1 MNNMKKIL
9 ILLIAVLTGIF
20 SASAQSDGLT
30 KEIENTLKEQAMV
43 KVNELTDHI
52 SFLMKKS
59 GYDNTVKEYHLRAA
73 LNLFV
78 GGGRAYTDKWGN
90 QQRAAHM
97 QASRIN
103 RATSAVSIKEYP
115 VSTYLSNL
123 KYLDYDEIIITNSN
137 STCIGDVYKTGDGEY
152 EAVLSWV
159 QIFVGKK
166 GDMTVYRDKT
176 KKDIVVK
183 MTRNEYDDGIVRWSV
198 LLGDTTAAVTE

>member
-1 MNNMKKIL
+1 MNMKKIL
-9 ILLIAVLTGIF
+9 VVLLMILTGTC
-20 SASAQSDGLT
+20 SALAQANGLT
-30 KEIENTLKEQAMV
+30 KEIEKTLKEQAMA

-59 GYDNTVKEYHLRAA
+59 GHDNTVKDYHLRAA

-90 QQRAAHM
+90 QHRAVHM
-97 QASRIN
+97 QVSKIT

>member
-1 MNNMKKIL
+1 
-9 ILLIAVLTGIF
+9 
-20 SASAQSDGLT
+20 
-30 KEIENTLKEQAMV
+30 
-43 KVNELTDHI
+43 
-52 SFLMKKS
+52 
-59 GYDNTVKEYHLRAA
+59 
-73 LNLFV
+73 
-78 GGGRAYTDKWGN
+78 
-90 QQRAAHM
+90 
-97 QASRIN
+97 
-103 RATSAVSIKEYP
+103 

-123 KYLDYDEIIITNSN
+123 KYLSYDEVEITNSK
-137 STCIGDVYKTGDGEY
+137 STFIDNLHKVGEDEY

>member
-1 MNNMKKIL
+1 MNMKKIL
-9 ILLIAVLTGIF
+9 VLLLMMLTGTC
-20 SASAQSDGLT
+20 SALAQANGLT
-30 KEIENTLKEQAMV
+30 KEIENTLKEQAMM

-59 GYDNTVKEYHLRAA
+59 GYDNTVKDYHLRAA

-78 GGGRAYTDKWGN
+78 GDGRAYTDKWGN
-90 QQRAAHM
+90 QHRAAQM
-97 QASRIN
+97 QVSRIN

-123 KYLDYDEIIITNSN
+123 RYLDYDEIIITNSN
-137 STCIGDVYKTGDGEY
+137 STCIGDVYKTGDDEY

-159 QIFVGKK
+159 QIFIGKR
-166 GDMTVYRDKT
+166 GDMTVYKDKT

-183 MTRNEYDDGIVRWSV
+183 MQRKDYDGIVRWSV